1 MIAPPPLSLRL
12 AFTTSLRA
20 LIESPTASLGE
31 DACILDL
38 AVESL
43 ERKLEGFTRSD
54 LNLTHGD
61 H

>member
-1 MIAPPPLSLRL
+1 MTATPSLSLRF
-12 AFTTSLRA
+12 AFATSLRA
-20 LIESPTASLGE
+20 LIESPTTSLGE
-31 DACILDL
+31 DASILNL

-43 ERKLEGFTRSD
+43 ESELEGFTRSN